1 MSIMVKSA
9 FTQNI
14 INRGNLPDFRIKP
27 LRKWRNGV
35 VVRMPNHL
43 GDAVMALPALM
54 ELKKIIPEN
63 CGLFV
68 IAPAYMTGLFES
80 IPIVD
85 TIVPLNSI
93 HAMWSKEERY
103 EVKQLRAG
111 AIILFNNSPRDAFSA
126 RLAGIPELYGA
137 ACRGRSMLLTRALRF
152 PRREPGN
159 PKHSHQTMRYLAIT
173 SSLGAP
179 EWKGELPEITPKE
192 PLNELAPEIKDI
204 CRHPQLLLLCAGA
217 AYGAAK
223 RWPEKS
229 FNAVARY
236 WLRHGGI
243 VAVLGSK
250 GEYEI
255 GVNVCAGL
263 PENKVFN
270 LCGKTGMRELI
281 HLFKSSVYTVAND
294 SGLMH
299 LGAILD
305 THGIVPFGPTDFSD
319 TGPITQKWKILSD
332 QVPCSPCLRHTCPKG
347 EKICMTPLTAA
358 RIIRE
363 IRKSVRELNIPF
375 SKSAKH

>member
-1 MSIMVKSA
+1 MVKSA

-217 AYGAAK
+217 EFQCGRPLLAPPWRDRCRARFK
-223 RWPEKS
+223 R
-229 FNAVARY
+229 
-236 WLRHGGI
+236 
-243 VAVLGSK
+243 
-250 GEYEI
+250 
-255 GVNVCAGL
+255 
-263 PENKVFN
+263 
-270 LCGKTGMRELI
+270 
-281 HLFKSSVYTVAND
+281 
-294 SGLMH
+294 
-299 LGAILD
+299 
-305 THGIVPFGPTDFSD
+305 
-319 TGPITQKWKILSD
+319 
-332 QVPCSPCLRHTCPKG
+332 
-347 EKICMTPLTAA
+347 
-358 RIIRE
+358 
-363 IRKSVRELNIPF
+363 
-375 SKSAKH
+375 